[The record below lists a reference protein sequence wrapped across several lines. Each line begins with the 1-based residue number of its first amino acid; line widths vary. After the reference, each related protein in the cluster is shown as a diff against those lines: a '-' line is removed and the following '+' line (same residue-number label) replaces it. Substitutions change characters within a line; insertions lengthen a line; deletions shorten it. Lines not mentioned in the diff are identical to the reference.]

1 MAQLTD
7 QLIAI
12 ISKASNQRQLSELE
26 AHIPWL
32 RKRVALFTDINDHEL
47 LDVVKFCQYV
57 TCSADDVIVRQGEQG
72 DRMYVLLRGSASVY
86 IDPAMTGEE
95 STTLVSGLQLQ
106 EEIKPGGLDR
116 SIYGRFIMEYGV
128 GESFGE
134 AVLLGEDKIRNAS
147 VIANDDCQMMVV
159 DQLLF
164 DKALKS
170 HEQQIQNEILNFLD
184 CQPFFGRMSSKFKR
198 LLQLS
203 LKKVTFPANVAICK
217 QGNLVTSLYFVTKG
231 EISIWTVPSYHQ
243 RQYPYLGLTN
253 AGAYLLRH
261 KSNDHQVGSTSLS
274 TDLSTQSNV
283 HSLRRKDATPSSEKD
298 KRINLCSVQS
308 GEVVGDIEI
317 AHRLDTYMSTVICT
331 SETTAFK
338 LDVKNLERIVG
349 RRNPYVMEVLKQRV
363 QEKLELRAGT
373 HVGKD
378 VPLLHYLMSHKA
390 EDRLSSART
399 LSPIHVSKELP
410 SRDVQIQ
417 HLLNKFMK
425 GQAELIEP
433 MVPGALIYKEQMQ
446 DRARIRANIRR
457 RTTTRSM
464 LVEAKRKIHHRQPR
478 SRRAIMATLTF
489 MSDKNA
495 DSNSQTVTHLKS
507 HKPPDIDADDTSSER
522 SAERDNIPKVTI
534 PINKSKDGAETQ
546 EGENRLGKQVT
557 FHLPELHPLDQTTD
571 SRTKLRGQSL
581 DVSSNQRTT
590 LQDNKHRLADV
601 DMAPEVVHGGQ
612 AKSADVYHKKEVP
625 ATSASPTRLPPLA
638 KPELRKRPVQLE
650 QRATDVS
657 TGQPDLSMDDRVAN
671 RSQGDTTE
679 ITDYQTSDTDLDD
692 LENRMKTF
700 LVLHCQGQSKMEI
713 KLPRLRRYSD
723 VIETTRMTPAL
734 RPGGKV
740 WIKRM
745 TCPFSTSSMKVTN
758 HQHIRHH
765 MIPHVTDKNDSL
777 QQEIDFRL
785 HH

>member
-32 RKRVALFTDINDHEL
+32 RKRVALFTDINDNEL

-170 HEQQIQNEILNFLD
+170 HEQLIQNEILNFLD

-231 EISIWTVPSYHQ
+231 EISIWTIPSYHQ

-261 KSNDHQVGSTSLS
+261 KSKHVI
-274 TDLSTQSNV
+274 V
-283 HSLRRKDATPSSEKD
+283 F
-298 KRINLCSVQS
+298 
-308 GEVVGDIEI
+308 
-317 AHRLDTYMSTVICT
+317 MS
-331 SETTAFK
+331 
-338 LDVKNLERIVG
+338 
-349 RRNPYVMEVLKQRV
+349 
-363 QEKLELRAGT
+363 
-373 HVGKD
+373 
-378 VPLLHYLMSHKA
+378 
-390 EDRLSSART
+390 
-399 LSPIHVSKELP
+399 
-410 SRDVQIQ
+410 QIQ

-464 LVEAKRKIHHRQPR
+464 LVEAKRKINHRQPR

-522 SAERDNIPKVTI
+522 STERDNIPKVTI

-557 FHLPELHPLDQTTD
+557 FHLPELHPLDKTTD
-571 SRTKLRGQSL
+571 SRAKLRGQSL
-581 DVSSNQRTT
+581 DLSSNQRTA
-590 LQDNKHRLADV
+590 LQENKHRLADV
-601 DMAPEVVHGGQ
+601 DISPEEQHEGQ

-638 KPELRKRPVQLE
+638 KPELRKKPVQPE

-657 TGQPDLSMDDRVAN
+657 TGQLDHSMDDRVPN

-713 KLPRLRRYSD
+713 KLPRLRRYGD
-723 VIETTRMTPAL
+723 VIETTRMTSAL

-765 MIPHVTDKNDSL
+765 MIPHVTDKNDNL